1 MTPHYKKELQSI
13 ADNHGYSVR
22 SEERLDTLSDKFLNQ
37 VTKYGRMYCP
47 CQNVRNE
54 STVCP
59 CKYMRDCGFCKCGLF
74 MKKEEAV
81 NGNQKENL

>member
-1 MTPHYKKELQSI
+1 MTPYYKKELQHI

-37 VTKYGRMYCP
+37 VTKYGIMYCP

-59 CKYMRDCGFCKCGLF
+59 CRYMKDCGFCKCGLF
-74 MKKEEAV
+74 MKKEE
-81 NGNQKENL
+81 ES